1 MKTILS
7 TISLMLI
14 ASIASADYVYDSSGG
29 LVRDSYG
36 NCVRADLGGTPP
48 IEDQIACGDVT
59 VTEVEREVVITTEG
73 GAAAVD
79 SYDSVVNFAFDSYR
93 LDDEALV
100 RLALFVE
107 TQVPEGA
114 VVVVFGHTDAVGTED
129 YNDALGLNRASVVAD
144 ELARLGVTV
153 LDVVSRGETELLV
166 DTQEANRTNR
176 RVQVDVVIE

>member
-1 MKTILS
+1 MKTFLS
-7 TISLMLI
+7 VIGLLAVTT
-14 ASIASADYVYDSSGG
+14 AASADYVYDSSGG

-48 IEDQIACGDVT
+48 LEDQITCGDVN
-59 VTEVEREVVITTEG
+59 VSESGSEVVVTTESG
-73 GAAAVD
+73 PAAVD
-79 SYDSVVNFAFDSYR
+79 SYGSVVNFAFDSYR
-93 LDDEALV
+93 LDDEDLL

-144 ELARLGVTV
+144 ELSRLGVTV

-176 RVQVDVVIE
+176 RVQVDVVVE